1 MLCERALSDTK
12 TSIKYIPL
20 SNYGFIHLLE
30 KIRKGKTNSDDTL
43 NSMQVKWLM
52 ILITMNINT
61 VIYSVL
67 GGCKIWF
74 TLWIQYRIRQWYTK
88 LHVSYRYWI
97 FPEMSG
103 NNYNVDIYLQT
114 SPNRLTC

>member
-52 ILITMNINT
+52 ILITMVGVKFDLHYEYSIEYDNGTQHCMFHTDIEFSQKCLEIT
-61 VIYSVL
+61 IMLTFIY
-67 GGCKIWF
+67 K
-74 TLWIQYRIRQWYTK
+74 TL
-88 LHVSYRYWI
+88 
-97 FPEMSG
+97 
-103 NNYNVDIYLQT
+103 
-114 SPNRLTC
+114 LTD